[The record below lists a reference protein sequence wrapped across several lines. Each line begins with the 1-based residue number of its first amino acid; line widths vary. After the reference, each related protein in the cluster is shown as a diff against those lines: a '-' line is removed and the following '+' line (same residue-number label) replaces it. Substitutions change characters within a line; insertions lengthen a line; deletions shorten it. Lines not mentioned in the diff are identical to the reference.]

1 MAEPVASNPWE
12 ALLLPFLPF
21 TNFLRTWNYQPV
33 TSWFNDFITVNWN
46 SGDAGVEEHVL
57 GHVGSYGLQLGRIL
71 DALDVL
77 IDELGLSGLTK
88 EQQAAL
94 VRVQDLAAS
103 ARTAVRDYHAQPAA
117 TR

>member
-1 MAEPVASNPWE
+1 LAETVATNPWE
-12 ALLLPFLPF
+12 ALLLPWS
-21 TNFLRTWNYQPV
+21 NFLKTWNYQPV

-57 GHVGSYGLQLGRIL
+57 GRVGSYGLQLGRVL

-77 IDELGLSGLTK
+77 IDALGLKDLTK

-103 ARTAVRDYHAQPAA
+103 ARTAVSDYRVHAA
-117 TR
+117 TG